1 MMAKDQINEKYKD
14 AAGKKWDGGKLDYSL
29 LPWDVIETVVVR
41 YTAGKEKY
49 AAWNWTKLEDAKD
62 RYEAAMLRH
71 FVEYKK
77 GNRWDDDPN
86 FAEKRPSTHLQAAL
100 WNLFAL
106 VWFEL
111 RDIEK
116 ENKDGKK

>member
-1 MMAKDQINEKYKD
+1 MAKDQVNEKYKESN
-14 AAGKKWDGGKLDYSL
+14 GKKWDGGKLDYSL

-49 AAWNWTKLEDAKD
+49 SAWNWTQLDDAKD

-86 FAEKRPSTHLQAAL
+86 FGEKRPSTHLQAAL

-116 ENKDGKK
+116 ENNDKKK